1 MDKYK
6 RILEL
11 LEEGQKLGID
21 FKNITQKIID
31 FINTSSTGKM
41 KIVLLGSFSDGKTTL
56 IGGLLGKMLENMKI
70 DQAESSDQLEI
81 YSTEFLDQSFEI
93 IDTPGLFG
101 TKEKVVDGKNIK
113 FSDIT
118 KNYISEANMMIYV
131 CDAVTPL
138 KDSHVDVMR
147 RILIDYKKL
156 DSTIFVIN
164 KMDEAGTLL
173 LDDEDYKRM
182 SDIKKKNIIKRLEDC
197 FKLSPTQINN
207 LKIVCVAAD
216 PKGKGLE
223 HWLARKQDYY
233 NRSHLSLLK
242 EQIESLTENAD
253 KDKIYDDTRS
263 AVINDVLA
271 KAYSEFSLAITEPN
285 KALKECKRELEGI
298 QENLKLFDYD
308 IKQNKKNMSQC
319 INAIQ
324 DRVMMSISNC
334 GMETIGDVMQQLGVK
349 DEKLTFYRLTNEIS
363 QVLSETSEE
372 NNHAFDSMNEII
384 NISFMRMDD
393 LIRNLFNGGAM
404 RLKGVNLTNVDIL
417 KARDSIAK
425 LTGFKHLFKPRGAGN
440 LAVKLGNFARWGGVI
455 ISGGLVVWDLWSTWK
470 NKKKFDKAKKDL
482 LEAVDKLFCDE
493 VIPLYQTDNAYYENF
508 APSYISM
515 KQLVEQ
521 KERDVAAAQI
531 VIDNYKTYQRKLKK
545 IFDEEN
551 IEYTEYEEL

>member
-1 MDKYK
+1 MDRYK

-31 FINTSSTGKM
+31 FINTSSSGKIR
-41 KIVLLGSFSDGKTTL
+41 IVLLGSFSDGKTTL
-56 IGGLLGKMLENMKI
+56 IGGLLGKIMDNMKI

-81 YSTEFLDQSFEI
+81 YSTEFLDHSFEI

-101 TKEKVVDGKNIK
+101 TKEKEVDGKNIK

-118 KNYISEANMMIYV
+118 ENYISEANMMIYV
-131 CDAVTPL
+131 CDAVNPL
-138 KDSHVDVMR
+138 KDSHIDVMR

-156 DSTIFVIN
+156 DATIFVIN

-173 LDDEDYKRM
+173 LDDEDYQRM
-182 SDIKKKNIIKRLEDC
+182 SDIKKKNLIKRLEEC
-197 FKLSPTQINN
+197 LKLSTEQIDN

-223 HWLARKQDYY
+223 HWLGRMQDYY

-242 EQIESLTENAD
+242 ELIKSFTENAD
-253 KDKIYDDTRS
+253 KDKIYDDTQS

-271 KAYSEFSLAITEPN
+271 KTYREFSLTTAEHN
-285 KALKECKRELEGI
+285 KALKQCKRELEGI
-298 QENLKLFDYD
+298 KENLKLFDYD
-308 IKQNKKNMSQC
+308 IKENKKNMSQS
-319 INAIQ
+319 ISAIQ
-324 DRVMMSISNC
+324 DRVITLISNC

-372 NNHAFDSMNEII
+372 NNHAFDSMSEII

-393 LIRNLFNGGAM
+393 LTRNLFNGGA
-404 RLKGVNLTNVDIL
+404 RGLKGVSLTNVDIL

-425 LTGFKHLFKPRGAGN
+425 LINFKYKFKPHGAGK
-440 LAVKLGNFARWGGVI
+440 LAEKLGKFAKWGGAL

-482 LEAVDKLFCDE
+482 LEAVNKLFCDE

-531 VIDNYKTYQRKLKK
+531 IIDNYKTYQRKLKK